1 MLSAVLAK
9 NLFTAVSQATASR
22 LSRSMPDAKPVPKA
36 NVQLLLKETAVAFW
50 RNVESASLHR
60 QLEDRD
66 SFTKVYREWKESEKQ
81 AGHMWRGG
89 VAQVFFALVRMKKIK
104 KKKIK
109 KVKNSTV
116 VFASPGGVAAAVER
130 VKNSRKRIAENKYGI
145 EVSMVEFDQV
155 VSVGATCSK
164 LIYIRNTA
172 QQELWLETIEML
184 TMHCFSVSLE
194 RGTLP
199 IQLHTN
205 ASTTLIVKFQPTT
218 AGISKSTLS
227 LTFKGTS
234 SSGRFTIGRFLEGR
248 WYVCM

>member
-1 MLSAVLAK
+1 
-9 NLFTAVSQATASR
+9 
-22 LSRSMPDAKPVPKA
+22 MPDAKPVPKA
-36 NVQLLLKETAVAFW
+36 NVQSLLKETAVAFW
-50 RNVESASLHR
+50 RNVESSSLHHDLH

-66 SFTKVYREWKESEKQ
+66 YFTKVYREWKESEKQ

-164 LIYIRNTA
+164 PIKISNTT

-184 TMHCFSVSLE
+184 PMRCFSVPAAA

-205 ASTTLIVKFQPTT
+205 ASTTLIVKFKPTT

>member
-1 MLSAVLAK
+1 
-9 NLFTAVSQATASR
+9 
-22 LSRSMPDAKPVPKA
+22 
-36 NVQLLLKETAVAFW
+36 
-50 RNVESASLHR
+50 
-60 QLEDRD
+60 
-66 SFTKVYREWKESEKQ
+66 
-81 AGHMWRGG
+81 MWRGG
-89 VAQVFFALVRMKKIK
+89 VAQVMFALVRMKKI
-104 KKKIK
+104 

-116 VFASPGGVAAAVER
+116 VFASSGGVAAAVER

-145 EVSMVEFDQV
+145 EVSIVEFDQV

-164 LIYIRNTA
+164 PIKISNTT

-184 TMHCFSVSLE
+184 PMRCFSVPAAA

-205 ASTTLIVKFQPTT
+205 ASTTLIVEFKPTT

-234 SSGRFTIGRFLEGR
+234 SSGRFTIGRFFEGR
-248 WYVCM
+248 WYVCI

>member
-1 MLSAVLAK
+1 MLSAVLAN

-22 LSRSMPDAKPVPKA
+22 LSRSMPNTKPVPKA
-36 NVQLLLKETAVAFW
+36 SVQLLLKETTVAFW
-50 RNVESASLHR
+50 RHVESSSSHR

-66 SFTKVYREWKESEKQ
+66 SFTKVYREWKQSEAL
-81 AGHMWRGG
+81 AGHTWKGG
-89 VAQVFFALVRMKKIK
+89 VAQVIFALVRM
-104 KKKIK
+104 KKIK

-116 VFASPGGVAAAVER
+116 VFPSSGGMAAAVER
-130 VKNSRKRIAENKYGI
+130 VKISRQRIAENKYGI
-145 EVSMVEFDQV
+145 EVSMVEFEQV

-172 QQELWLETIEML
+172 QQERWLETIEML
-184 TMHCFSVSLE
+184 NMHCFSVSLQ

-205 ASTTLIVKFQPTT
+205 ASTTLIVKFKPTT

-234 SSGRFTIGRFLEGR
+234 SSGRFTIGRFFEGR